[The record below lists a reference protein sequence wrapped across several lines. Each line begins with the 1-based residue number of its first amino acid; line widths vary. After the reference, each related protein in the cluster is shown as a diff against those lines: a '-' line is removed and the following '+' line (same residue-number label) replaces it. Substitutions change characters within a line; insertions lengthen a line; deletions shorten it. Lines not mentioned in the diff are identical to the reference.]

1 MKPKQF
7 DFIRAETL
15 DEALEGLAEYG
26 AEARILA
33 GGQSQV
39 AMLNFRLIE
48 ATVLIDINRLDELDY
63 IRNDNGAVEV
73 GAAARQEDL
82 LEWPQLAATVPL
94 LAAAIP
100 NVGHFQT
107 RNRGTVCGSIAHS
120 DPVSELSL
128 VLATTDGEVVL
139 QSKRRRRVVKA
150 AEFQI
155 GLLSTSREPDEM
167 VVAVRFPHGVK
178 GTGYAFDELSRRK
191 GDLVDVR
198 SSGAAKTRIVAHVP
212 SRGLIG
218 YHGELLTDTR
228 GTGVLNRVFHEWAPW
243 RGAVPGRRAGV
254 LVSIADGDS
263 VAYALFNLEDRGRVF
278 VGAGE
283 KVYKGMIIGEHSRE
297 NDLEVNPLKGKKLTN
312 IRAAGKDDAVRL
324 TTPRRLTLEQAL
336 AYIADD
342 ELVEVTPAS
351 IRLRK
356 KILSESERKRASRA
370 SA

>member
-63 IRNDNGAVEV
+63 IRNDNGAVEI
-73 GAAARQEDL
+73 GAATRQEDL
-82 LEWPQLAATVPL
+82 LEWPQLAETVPL

-120 DPVSELSL
+120 DPVSELPL

-167 VVAVRFPHGVK
+167 VIAVRFPHGVK

-191 GDLVDVR
+191 GDL
-198 SSGAAKTRIVAHVP
+198 
-212 SRGLIG
+212 
-218 YHGELLTDTR
+218 
-228 GTGVLNRVFHEWAPW
+228 
-243 RGAVPGRRAGV
+243 AVV
-254 LVSIADGDS
+254 S
-263 VAYALFNLEDRGRVF
+263 VAAVVSKDGMRLGVGGVADCPTVRDWPVLDDNKLEDALNAF
-278 VGAGE
+278 AW
-283 KVYKGMIIGEHSRE
+283 
-297 NDLEVNPLKGKKLTN
+297 DLG
-312 IRAAGKDDAVRL
+312 GFDDVHG
-324 TTPRRLTLEQAL
+324 TSQYRR
-336 AYIADD
+336 
-342 ELVEVTPAS
+342 ELVRRMGFRTIKEAKECQS
-351 IRLRK
+351 
-356 KILSESERKRASRA
+356 
-370 SA
+370 